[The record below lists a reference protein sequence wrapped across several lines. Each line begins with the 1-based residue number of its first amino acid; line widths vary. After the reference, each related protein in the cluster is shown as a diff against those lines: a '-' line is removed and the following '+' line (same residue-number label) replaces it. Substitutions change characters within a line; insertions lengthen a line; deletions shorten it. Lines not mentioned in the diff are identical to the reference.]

1 MFKLVLQDIIKA
13 FQIIVALTFVLNVIA
28 VVVHVVDLV
37 RLNAPDAHL
46 LQIYLTI
53 NVLINVQLE
62 LTSKALVDLALIHVN
77 NAVLLVAHA

>member
-1 MFKLVLQDIIKA
+1 VFKLVLQDIIKA